1 MSAPFAPK
9 RLKIEELKQTSKF
22 SEKQWLSKARELALL
37 SVKSQIQGANFK
49 PSYTS
54 CAQQFVLN
62 DKIFYYLSLGLVAR

>member
-49 PSYTS
+49 PSYTVHS
-54 CAQQFVLN
+54 NLC
-62 DKIFYYLSLGLVAR
+62 

>member
-54 CAQQFVLN
+54 CTQQFVLN
-62 DKIFYYLSLGLVAR
+62 NKIFYYLSLGLVAR

>member
-22 SEKQWLSKARELALL
+22 PEKQWLSKARELALL

-54 CAQQFVLN
+54 CARQFELN
-62 DKIFYYLSLGLVAR
+62 NKIFYYLSLGLVAR

>member
-9 RLKIEELKQTSKF
+9 RLKIEELKQTSKS

-37 SVKSQIQGANFK
+37 SVQSQIQGANFK
-49 PSYTS
+49 PSYT

-62 DKIFYYLSLGLVAR
+62 SKIFYYLSLGLVAR